1 MTKTSRLPLLLA
13 VLCCLAG
20 AAAVAHAVSTRLF
33 SLDSASALSAGKLD
47 GTAVTSTGTV
57 IAGVTT
63 ERLSL
68 ENVAV
73 ARCLV
78 TAADGT
84 SYVGTGNA
92 GKVFRLKGDK
102 LESFADT
109 GELMVASLALA
120 ADGGLYAGTLP
131 KGKIFRI
138 DAAGKA
144 TLFAQP
150 EGAEHVW
157 ALVLDEAKKTL
168 FAATGPQGK
177 LFAIDAKGKPEI
189 YYDSEAA
196 HLMAL
201 VRDSDGSL
209 YVGTSDDAL
218 LVHVRGAGRAEVVHD
233 FEGNE
238 LTALDLRD
246 GVLAVAANVFSKATP
261 TVPKKSGS
269 DDKSDSEDKTDAKIE
284 PPKPGKGSLWRV
296 DKAGRAE
303 RVFESDQG
311 HITAV
316 QWGPGGVI
324 YAATGK
330 EGHIYRVESSGE
342 HALWVDVDERQVLA
356 LDLAGKRPLFVTA
369 DGAAVYKVLPG
380 PAREALWTSKVLDA
394 QFQSRWGQL
403 SWRGEGKLRFQT
415 RSGNTEKP
423 DATWTDWSGELTS
436 AGPIRSPAGRFL
448 QVRVRLGAE
457 PGTVIYAIKAY
468 YLPANQPVTLREL
481 SAAPKPPSS
490 TPAASKP
497 GSDGSVVPVA
507 SSVYAIKWKA
517 ENPDGDR
524 LRYRLRYRP
533 EAGKTLRTILQETEV
548 LTEDHYDWATDSI
561 ADGYYRIEVAVSDEL
576 ENPGGRALDT
586 RLLSEPVLID
596 NHAPRVLELRYDAG
610 KGVVS
615 GVAEDQLGPITQL
628 EFNIDGQKWQPSYP
642 TDDLF
647 DTAREPFQITLPKLA
662 AGEHVIAVRA
672 LDARHNLGSAE
683 LEITAK

>member
-1 MTKTSRLPLLLA
+1 MTHPLRLKVLITMIALL
-13 VLCCLAG
+13 G
-20 AAAVAHAVSTRLF
+20 GAAVAHAVSTRLF
-33 SLDSASALSAGKLD
+33 SLDSASTLSAGKLD

-68 ENVAV
+68 ESVAV
-73 ARCLV
+73 ARCMV

-92 GKVFRLKGDK
+92 GKIFRLKGDK

-109 GELMVASLALA
+109 GEMMVASLALA

-131 KGKIFRI
+131 KGKIFKI
-138 DAAGKA
+138 DTAGKP
-144 TLFAQP
+144 TLLVQP

-157 ALVLDEAKKTL
+157 ALVRDEAKKTL

-177 LFAIDAKGKPEI
+177 LFAIDDKGKADV

-196 HLMAL
+196 HLMAM
-201 VRDSDGSL
+201 VRDADGTL

-218 LVHVRGAGRAEVVHD
+218 LVRLRGAGRAEIVHD

-246 GVLAVAANVFSKATP
+246 GMIAVAANLFPKASP
-261 TVPKKSGS
+261 SVPKKTGT
-269 DDKSDSEDKTDAKIE
+269 DDKSDSEDKTDAKVE
-284 PPKPGKGSLWRV
+284 PPKPGKGALWRV

-303 RVFESDQG
+303 RVFESEQG

-316 QWGPGGVI
+316 QWAAGGAL

-330 EGHIYRVESSGE
+330 EGHIYRIEASGE

-356 LDLAGKRPLFVTA
+356 LDMIGKRPLFVTA

-380 PAREALWTSKVLDA
+380 PARDALWTSKVLDA
-394 QFQSRWGQL
+394 QFQARWGQL

-423 DATWTDWSGELTS
+423 DGTWTDWSGELTT
-436 AGPIRSPAGRFL
+436 AGPIRSPAARFL
-448 QVRVRLGAE
+448 QLRVRLGAE

-481 SAAPKPPSS
+481 SAAPKPPTSP
-490 TPAASKP
+490 TPGNKP
-497 GSDGSVVPVA
+497 GADGSGVPAA

-524 LRYRLRYRP
+524 VRYRLRYRP
-533 EAGKTLRTILQETEV
+533 ESAKALRQILQEIEV

-561 ADGYYRIEVAVSDEL
+561 ADGYYRIEVVASDEL
-576 ENPGGRALDT
+576 ENPGDRALDSK
-586 RLLSEPVLID
+586 LLSEPVLID

-615 GVAEDQLGPITQL
+615 GVAEDTLGPISQL
-628 EFNIDGQKWQPSYP
+628 EFNVDGQKWQPSYP
-642 TDDLF
+642 ADDLF
-647 DTAREPFQITLPKLA
+647 DTAREPFQITLPRLP
-662 AGEHVIAVRA
+662 AGEHVVAVRA
-672 LDARHNLGSAE
+672 LDARNNLGSAE
-683 LEITAK
+683 LELTVK